1 MSVRSLCAALVVI
14 VVLQLYVQ
22 YQLNYWNRD
31 FFNALERRDGAA
43 LWTQALLLL
52 PLGAANI
59 ALAMTSV
66 WGRMTTQRCWR
77 EWLTTHLIR
86 YWLDNERYVSLSR
99 VVDGEH
105 KIPEYRIAE
114 DARIAT
120 DAPIDFALGLLSSLM
135 TAVVFIQILWN
146 VGSDA
151 TIPLSGLAFR
161 IPGYLVISVVIY
173 SGLVTAAMLL
183 VGAPLT
189 RVIASKNQAEAEL
202 ITAAHGVRE
211 IGEGLAPTEDRGDA
225 RQELWG
231 SLTTV
236 LAQWRKLCWQLVRTT
251 LVSQGNSL
259 LAPIVGLVLCAP
271 KFLAGAMTLGELTQ
285 AAAAFT
291 LVQSSFGWLVDN
303 YPRVAD
309 WASSIDRVGGLLLAL
324 DQLNGKPVQAVESKV
339 RRAVP
344 ITREIR

>member
-1 MSVRSLCAALVVI
+1 MGAALVAI
-14 VVLQLYVQ
+14 VALQLYVQ

-31 FFNALERRDGAA
+31 FFNALERRDGNA
-43 LWTQALLLL
+43 LLTQALLML
-52 PLGAANI
+52 PLGAASI
-59 ALAMTSV
+59 ALATASV
-66 WGRMTTQRCWR
+66 WGRMTTQRRWR

-86 YWLDNERYVSLSR
+86 YWLENERYVGLAR
-99 VVDGEH
+99 VDGEH

-146 VGSDA
+146 VGGDA
-151 TIPLSGLAFR
+151 TLSISGLTIR
-161 IPGYLVISVVIY
+161 IPGYLVIGVVIY
-173 SGLVTAAMLL
+173 SGLITTAMLL

-189 RVIASKNQAEAEL
+189 RMIARKNQAEAEL
-202 ITAAHGVRE
+202 ITAAHAVRDV
-211 IGEGLAPTEDRGDA
+211 GEGLAPAENKVEA

-231 SLTTV
+231 ALTVV
-236 LAQWRKLCWQLVRTT
+236 LAQWRGLCWQLVRTT

-271 KFLAGAMTLGELTQ
+271 KFLAGTITLGELTQ

-303 YPRVAD
+303 YARVAD

-324 DQLNGKPVQAVESKV
+324 DQLNGKPLPAVKTLMPS
-339 RRAVP
+339 AVP
-344 ITREIR
+344 VTREAGVP